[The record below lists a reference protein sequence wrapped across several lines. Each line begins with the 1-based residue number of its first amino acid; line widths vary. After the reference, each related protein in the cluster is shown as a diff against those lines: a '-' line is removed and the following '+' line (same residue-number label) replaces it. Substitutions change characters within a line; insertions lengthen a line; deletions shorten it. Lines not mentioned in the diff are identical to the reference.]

1 MTLSPYIYR
10 ESLHAAQASLPLT
23 LPLFL
28 IEKDNDPEGLA
39 YLFGRDMVVSPAVD
53 EEMKERRVFLPEGQ
67 WVNLWNGRTHSEQ
80 IVIEGDRTE
89 VFLRK
94 GALIPLSIPPDGTLF
109 GTNWSQEKTGL
120 LFVGSEFPENL
131 EVLPSSPAR
140 RLARISGVE
149 SGIIKIEWR
158 EIE

>member
-1 MTLSPYIYR
+1 
-10 ESLHAAQASLPLT
+10 
-23 LPLFL
+23 
-28 IEKDNDPEGLA
+28 
-39 YLFGRDMVVSPAVD
+39 
-53 EEMKERRVFLPEGQ
+53 
-67 WVNLWNGRTHSEQ
+67 VNLWNGRTHSEQ